1 LLNSIPRQEDCDL
14 LFPSTGARK
23 ISDMTLTAVLRRMK
37 VDATVH
43 GFRSS
48 FKDWCRNCTQ
58 YPDEVSELQLA
69 HVNNDATRAAYA
81 RDELIPQRA
90 RLMQQWCQYLN
101 TKQRAAK
108 VVPIAGFN
116 IEH

>member
-1 LLNSIPRQEDCDL
+1 MI
-14 LFPSTGARK
+14 
-23 ISDMTLTAVLRRMK
+23 LTAVLRRME

-48 FKDWCRNCTQ
+48 FKDWCRNSTN

-81 RDELIPQRA
+81 RDELLPQRA

-101 TKQRAAK
+101 SKQRSADI
-108 VVPIAGFN
+108 VPLTGARN
-116 IEH
+116 EH

>member
-1 LLNSIPRQEDCDL
+1 
-14 LFPSTGARK
+14 
-23 ISDMTLTAVLRRMK
+23 MTLTAVLRRMN

-81 RDELIPQRA
+81 RDELLPQRA

-101 TKQRAAK
+101 SKQQSAK
-108 VVPIAGFN
+108 VVPIVGFN
-116 IEH
+116 TEH